1 MNLVVKRWSALA
13 ALVTTS
19 NQRHLT
25 DSGTAMRRLL
35 PVLFLSASSILYA
48 QNGKPAV
55 TVVAAAVKAAPADV
69 PPLVPGNWAP
79 PTSSS
84 ARLRPMTLRTLVM
97 YAFDILPRRHDPEPV
112 GGPVWVDKTAYQLV
126 LKFSDVPS
134 IPQAQAAIRT
144 LLEERFKL
152 RWHTEKRELP
162 VYALSRAR
170 LDGKLGPGLQ
180 PSSVDCRAYRDA
192 LARTGR
198 GAVAKEVTPDCG
210 LTSGGAP
217 AVATVISLPQSYP
230 RGAQVVHGIATMRE
244 IIDAMM
250 RSDRESERAIV
261 DRSGL
266 TGTFD
271 VHLWWVPVRSG
282 GIVPDPA
289 DVMTL
294 GTAVQQQL
302 GLKLEPG
309 REPRDVIVID
319 SAEMPVLD

>member
-1 MNLVVKRWSALA
+1 MCRLLCAV
-13 ALVTTS
+13 ALV
-19 NQRHLT
+19 
-25 DSGTAMRRLL
+25 
-35 PVLFLSASSILYA
+35 SASTVMFA

-55 TVVAAAVKAAPADV
+55 TLEAAAVKAAPPDM

-97 YAFDILPRRHDPEPV
+97 YAFDIVPRRHDPEPV
-112 GGPVWVDKTAYQLV
+112 GGPAWFDKRAYQLV
-126 LKFSDVPS
+126 LKFSDVPTV
-134 IPQAQAAIRT
+134 PPAQAVIRM

-152 RWHTEKRELP
+152 RWHIERRELP
-162 VYALSRAR
+162 VYALVVAR
-170 LDGKLGPGLQ
+170 PDGKLGPGLQ
-180 PSSVDCRAYRDA
+180 SSKVDCRAYSDT

-217 AVATVISLPQSYP
+217 AVATVISLPQTYP
-230 RGAQVVHGIATMRE
+230 RGAQVVHGTATMRE
-244 IIDAMM
+244 IVQAMM
-250 RSDRESERAIV
+250 RSDRENERAIV

-266 TGTFD
+266 TSTFD

-294 GTAVQQQL
+294 GTAVQEQL
-302 GLKLEPG
+302 GLKLEPR

>member
-1 MNLVVKRWSALA
+1 MCRLFA
-13 ALVTTS
+13 AVGLISVST
-19 NQRHLT
+19 
-25 DSGTAMRRLL
+25 
-35 PVLFLSASSILYA
+35 VLYA
-48 QNGKPAV
+48 QNAKPAV
-55 TVVAAAVKAAPADV
+55 TLEAAAVKAAPPDV

-97 YAFDILPRRHDPEPV
+97 YAFDILPRRHDPDPV
-112 GGPVWVDKTAYQLV
+112 GGPAWIDKAAYQLV
-126 LKFSDVPS
+126 LKFSDVPT
-134 IPQAQAAIRT
+134 IPQAQAAIRA

-162 VYALSRAR
+162 VYALFVAR
-170 LDGKLGPGLQ
+170 PDGKLGSGLQ
-180 PSSVDCRAYRDA
+180 PSRVDCRAYSDT

-217 AVATVISLPQSYP
+217 AVAAVTGVPQTYP
-230 RGAQVVHGIATMRE
+230 RGAQVVHGTSTMRE
-244 IIDAMM
+244 IVQAMM
-250 RSDRESERAIV
+250 RTDRDNGRAIV

-271 VHLWWVPVRSG
+271 IHLWWVPIRFG

-294 GTAVQQQL
+294 ETAVQQQL
-302 GLKLEPG
+302 GLKLEPR

>member
-1 MNLVVKRWSALA
+1 MCRLLA
-13 ALVTTS
+13 AVGLI
-19 NQRHLT
+19 
-25 DSGTAMRRLL
+25 
-35 PVLFLSASSILYA
+35 SASAVLYA
-48 QNGKPAV
+48 QNAKPAV
-55 TVVAAAVKAAPADV
+55 TLEAAAVKAAPPDV

-97 YAFDILPRRHDPEPV
+97 YAFDILPRRHDPDPV
-112 GGPVWVDKTAYQLV
+112 GGPAWIDKAAYQLV
-126 LKFSDVPS
+126 LKFSDVPT

-162 VYALSRAR
+162 VYSLSVAR
-170 LDGKLGPGLQ
+170 PDGKLGSGLQ
-180 PSSVDCRAYRDA
+180 PSTVDCRAYSDT

-198 GAVAKEVTPDCG
+198 GAVAKEVTPVCG

-217 AVATVISLPQSYP
+217 AVAAVTGVPQTYP
-230 RGAQVVHGIATMRE
+230 RGAQVVHGTSTMRE
-244 IIDAMM
+244 IVQAMM
-250 RSDRESERAIV
+250 RSDRDNGRAIV

-271 VHLWWVPVRSG
+271 IHLWWVPARAG

-294 GTAVQQQL
+294 ETAVQQQL
-302 GLKLEPG
+302 GLKLEPR

-319 SAEMPVLD
+319 AAEMPALD

>member
-1 MNLVVKRWSALA
+1 MCRLLA
-13 ALVTTS
+13 AV
-19 NQRHLT
+19 
-25 DSGTAMRRLL
+25 
-35 PVLFLSASSILYA
+35 VLISASTITIA

-55 TVVAAAVKAAPADV
+55 TLEAAAVKPAPPDM
-69 PPLVPGNWAP
+69 PTLVPGNWAP

-112 GGPVWVDKTAYQLV
+112 GGPAWIDKDAYQLV
-126 LKFSDVPS
+126 LKFSDVPT

-162 VYALSRAR
+162 VYALVAR
-170 LDGKLGPGLQ
+170 PDGKLGPGLQ
-180 PSSVDCRAYRDA
+180 RSKVDCRAYSDT

-198 GAVAKEVTPDCG
+198 GAVAKEMTPDCG
-210 LTSGGAP
+210 LTSGGANG
-217 AVATVISLPQSYP
+217 VAALTRSSQTYP
-230 RGAQVVHGIATMRE
+230 RGALAVHGTATMRE
-244 IIDAMM
+244 IVDAMM

-271 VHLWWVPVRSG
+271 IHLWWVPVQNG

-289 DVMTL
+289 DVMLL

-302 GLKLEPG
+302 GLNLEPR
-309 REPRDVIVID
+309 REPRDVVVID

>member
-1 MNLVVKRWSALA
+1 MGLVCASTV
-13 ALVTTS
+13 
-19 NQRHLT
+19 LT
-25 DSGTAMRRLL
+25 
-35 PVLFLSASSILYA
+35 A

-55 TVVAAAVKAAPADV
+55 TLEVAAVKAAPPDM
-69 PPLVPGNWAP
+69 PTLVPGNWAP
-79 PTSSS
+79 PTSAS

-97 YAFDILPRRHDPEPV
+97 YAFDILPRRHDPDPV
-112 GGPVWVDKTAYQLV
+112 GGPAWIDKTAYQLV
-126 LKFSDVPS
+126 LKFSDVPT

-144 LLEERFKL
+144 LLEQRFKL

-162 VYALSRAR
+162 VYALLVAR
-170 LDGKLGPGLQ
+170 PDGKLGPGLQ
-180 PSSVDCRAYRDA
+180 PSAVDCRAYSDT

-198 GAVAKEVTPDCG
+198 GAVAKELAPKCG

-217 AVATVISLPQSYP
+217 AVALLTSLPDAQTYP
-230 RGAQVVHGIATMRE
+230 RGSQMVHGTATMKE
-244 IIDAMM
+244 IVEAMM
-250 RSDRESERAIV
+250 RSDRENERAIV
-261 DRSGL
+261 DRTGL

-271 VHLWWVPVRSG
+271 IALWWVPVRSG

-302 GLKLEPG
+302 GLKLEPR

-319 SAEMPVLD
+319 SAEVPVLD

>member
-1 MNLVVKRWSALA
+1 MSRLLA
-13 ALVTTS
+13 AV
-19 NQRHLT
+19 
-25 DSGTAMRRLL
+25 
-35 PVLFLSASSILYA
+35 VLIGASSIVFA
-48 QNGKPAV
+48 QNGARPV
-55 TVVAAAVKAAPADV
+55 TLEAAAVKAPPPDM

-112 GGPVWVDKTAYQLV
+112 GGPAWIDKDAYQLV
-126 LKFSDVPS
+126 LKFSDVPT
-134 IPQAQAAIRT
+134 IPQAQALIRA

-162 VYALSRAR
+162 VYALVTRP
-170 LDGKLGPGLQ
+170 DGKLGPGLQ
-180 PSSVDCRAYRDA
+180 RSKVDCRAYSDT

-217 AVATVISLPQSYP
+217 AVATIIRMPQTYP
-230 RGAQVVHGIATMRE
+230 RGALVVHGTATMRE
-244 IIDAMM
+244 IVEAVM
-250 RSDRESERAIV
+250 RGDRENERAIV

-266 TGTFD
+266 NGTFD
-271 VHLWWVPVRSG
+271 IHLWWVPVRNG

-289 DVMTL
+289 DVMML
-294 GTAVQQQL
+294 GTAIQQQL
-302 GLKLEPG
+302 GLHLEPR

-319 SAEMPVLD
+319 SAEMPVLE